1 MIRWTLKLNKQEN
14 RVIFAVFI
22 LVALFNQLLTAV
34 LPQAMAQDG
43 NLVDSANIYAA
54 SVANPNLMIISEAED
69 ENSLTMQSNVF
80 LQPACLSVNGCSD
93 EDKKQ
98 VKEVLVQKKINKVTV
113 TAYSSTL
120 DQTDGSPFITANGT
134 YVYDGIVACNFLPF
148 DTKVKFPEMYGDK
161 IFIVEDRMAK
171 KNSHKMDIWM
181 PSRSLAL
188 QFGVKSLAFEVME

>member
-1 MIRWTLKLNKQEN
+1 LNKQEN

>member
-1 MIRWTLKLNKQEN
+1 MNKQEN